1 MVKSGWILRVVVT
14 LFTIHCSLFTIS
26 AQDRRTFNQVDESG
40 NITQRFDNNNG
51 NDNSNFN
58 KHNNDTTKNK
68 EIPKGHYSWTVD
80 RKFGDITPAT
90 PDTVHHLFMNTTFNT
105 GFYGDYNTTGNNY
118 TARQS
123 RIFINRPENSS
134 FIFTDP
140 YSFFFKQPD
149 EFLFMNTL
157 SPYTC
162 VSYDNCGDK
171 QNGEDR
177 LSAKF
182 AVNANKRLGF
192 GFDLNYDYARG
203 YFSNQSIS
211 HFNGTLFGSYLGD
224 RYQMHILLSTNH
236 QKATENGG
244 IANDEYITHPES
256 YQDSYEENEIPTVLS
271 QNWNRNDNQHIFFSH
286 RYNVGFYRKVKMTE
300 EELKARQFAEQ
311 SKKDK
316 EKENLSLKGID
327 EKQPTPKGRPAGAA
341 IVGSEPKA
349 KTDSLAIAATDTT
362 RIQVAGLAAIDSL
375 NRAQAIQDSIDATM
389 KKEYVPVTSFI
400 HTLELHNY
408 KRSYLAYE
416 TPDDFYLNPGNYTRG
431 QEYGN
436 DSICD
441 ETKHLQIKNTLGI
454 ALLEGFNKYM
464 KAGLKG
470 FVTHEHRKY
479 KMPDIVENT
488 DSAYQRSWT
497 ENTISIGGLI
507 SKTQGKTLHFK
518 AQAEA
523 WVVGED
529 AGQLKLDFSTDLNF
543 PLFGDTVRLAASAYF
558 HRLHPTFYQRK
569 YHSKHIWWEN
579 DDLSKETRTRIE
591 GLFSYEKTDT
601 KLRVAIEEIQNYT
614 YFGMSYD
621 TQATLPI
628 LSYTDGRANMTAG
641 VYQESGNINILTAQL
656 HQNLRLGPLNWENV
670 ITYQNASNK
679 EALPLP
685 AWNFFS
691 NFYLKF
697 RIAKVL
703 DVELGAD
710 ATYFTTYEAPDFCPM
725 INQYAVQQNSKSRVE
740 LGGYPFLDVY
750 ANMKLKG
757 VRFFVMM
764 SNVLN
769 GSGNHMAFLTPH
781 YPTNGNV
788 LHFGVSWPF
797 FN

>member
-1 MVKSGWILRVVVT
+1 MVKSGWILRVVGILIT
-14 LFTIHCSLFTIS
+14 YHLSLITTS
-26 AQDRRTFNQVDESG
+26 AQDTRTFNQVDETG
-40 NITQRFDNNNG
+40 NITQRFDNGG
-51 NDNSNFN
+51 NDNFN

-80 RKFGDITPAT
+80 RKFGDVIPAT
-90 PDTVHHLFMNTTFNT
+90 NDTLHHLYVNTTLNS
-105 GFYGDYNTTGNNY
+105 GFYGEYNTLGNNY
-118 TARQS
+118 TARQN
-123 RIFINRPENSS
+123 RIFIDRRENSS

-157 SPYTC
+157 SPYTRFN
-162 VSYDNCGDK
+162 YDNCGDK

-177 LSAKF
+177 LGAKF

-203 YFSNQSIS
+203 YFSNQSVS
-211 HFNGTLFGSYLGD
+211 HFNGTLFGSYIGD
-224 RYQMHILLSTNH
+224 RYQMHVLLTANH

-244 IANDEYITHPES
+244 ITDDEYIKHPES
-256 YQDSYEENEIPTVLS
+256 YQDSYEENEIPTILS
-271 QNWNRNDNQHIFFSH
+271 QNWNRNDNQHVFFSH

-300 EELKARQFAEQ
+300 EELKARKFAEEA
-311 SKKDK
+311 KKDK
-316 EKENLSLKGID
+316 EKEKEKQDGLLKGRD
-327 EKQPTPKGRPAGAA
+327 GKSAVPQGRPEGAA
-341 IVGSEPKA
+341 IIGSEPKA
-349 KTDSLAIAATDTT
+349 KTDSLAAAVDTT
-362 RIQVAGLAAIDSL
+362 RIQVAGQAAIDSL
-375 NRAQAIQDSIDATM
+375 KREQAMQDSIDATM

-408 KRSYLAYE
+408 TRTYMAYS
-416 TPDDFYLNPGNYTRG
+416 TPKDYYLNDKYYHRG
-431 QEYGN
+431 EGQKYSN
-436 DSICD
+436 DSIYD
-441 ETKHLQIKNTLGI
+441 ETTHLQIKNTLGI

-479 KMPDIVENT
+479 KMPDLVENT
-488 DSAYQRSWT
+488 DSAYQRSWS
-497 ENTISIGGLI
+497 ENNISVGGLI
-507 SKTQGKTLHFK
+507 NKTQGHTLHFK

-543 PLFGDTVRLAASAYF
+543 PLFGDTVRLAANAYF
-558 HRLHPTFYQRK
+558 HRLNPTFYQRK
-569 YHSKHIWWEN
+569 YHSKYIWWDR
-579 DDLSKETRTRIE
+579 DDLSMETRTRLE

-601 KLRVAIEEIQNYT
+601 KLRVAVEEIQNYT

-621 TQATLPI
+621 AT
-628 LSYTDGRANMTAG
+628 TEARTNMTAG

-656 HQNLRLGPLNWENV
+656 YQNLRLGPINWENIV
-670 ITYQNASNK
+670 TYQNASNK
-679 EALPLP
+679 EAIPLP
-685 AWNFFS
+685 AWNIFS
-691 NFYLKF
+691 NLYLKF

-710 ATYFTTYEAPDFCPM
+710 ATYFTKYEAPDFCPM
-725 INQYAVQQNSKSRVE
+725 INQFAVQQNSDSRVE

-750 ANMKLKG
+750 ANLRLKG
-757 VRFFVMM
+757 VRFFIMM
-764 SNVLN
+764 TNVLD
-769 GSGNHMAFLTPH
+769 GKANHMKFLAPH
-781 YPTNGNV
+781 YPVNGSV
-788 LHFGVSWPF
+788 IHFGVSWPF

>member
-1 MVKSGWILRVVVT
+1 MVKVIGVLITFHLSFLT
-14 LFTIHCSLFTIS
+14 SF
-26 AQDRRTFNQVDESG
+26 AQDNRTFNQIDENG
-40 NITQRFDNNNG
+40 NITQRSDNR
-51 NDNSNFN
+51 NFN
-58 KHNNDTTKNK
+58 KNSNDTTKNK
-68 EIPKGHYSWTVD
+68 EIPKGHYSWTID
-80 RKFGDITPAT
+80 RKFGDIIPAT
-90 PDTVHHLFMNTTFNT
+90 PDTVHHLFVNTTFNT
-105 GFYGDYNTTGNNY
+105 GFYGEYNTLGNNY
-118 TARQS
+118 TARQN
-123 RIFINRPENSS
+123 RIFIDRRENSS

-162 VSYDNCGDK
+162 VTYDNCGDK

-177 LSAKF
+177 FSAKF

-203 YFSNQSIS
+203 YFNNQSVS
-211 HFNGTLFGSYLGD
+211 HFNGTLFGSYIGD
-224 RYQMHILLSTNH
+224 RYQMHVLLSTNH

-244 IANDEYITHPES
+244 ITDDEYIKHPES
-256 YQDSYEENEIPTVLS
+256 FQDDYEENEIPTVLK
-271 QNWNRNDNQHIFFSH
+271 QNWNRNDNQHIFLSH

-300 EELKARQFAEQ
+300 EELKARQFAEA
-311 SKKDK
+311 SKK
-316 EKENLSLKGID
+316 EKEREKEKQDNQLKGLD
-327 EKQPTPKGRPAGAA
+327 EKSTAPKGRPAGAA

-349 KTDSLAIAATDTT
+349 KTDSLALAADTT
-362 RIQVAGLAAIDSL
+362 RIQVAGQAAIDSL

-408 KRSYLAYE
+408 TRTYLAYN
-416 TPDDFYLNPGNYTRG
+416 TPNDYYLNSSYYNWG
-431 QEYGN
+431 QKYGN
-436 DSICD
+436 DSIYD

-479 KMPDIVENT
+479 KMPDLLENT
-488 DSAYQRSWT
+488 DSSYQRSWS
-497 ENTISIGGLI
+497 ENNISVGGLI
-507 SKTQGKTLHFK
+507 NKTQGKTLHFK
-518 AQAEA
+518 AQAEV

-529 AGQLKLDFSTDLNF
+529 AGQLKLDFGTDLNF
-543 PLFGDTVRLAASAYF
+543 RLFGDTVRLAANAYF
-558 HRLHPTFYQRK
+558 HRLNPTFYQRK
-569 YHSKHIWWEN
+569 YHSKYIWWDR
-579 DDLSKETRTRIE
+579 DDLSMETRTRIE
-591 GLFSYEKTDT
+591 GFFSYEKTDT
-601 KLRVAIEEIQNYT
+601 KLRVAVEEIQNYT

-621 TQATLPI
+621 ATT
-628 LSYTDGRANMTAG
+628 SARTNMTAG
-641 VYQESGNINILTAQL
+641 IYQESGNINILTAQL
-656 HQNLRLGPLNWENV
+656 HQNFRLGPLNWENIV
-670 ITYQNASNK
+670 TYQNASNK

-691 NFYLKF
+691 NLYLKF

-710 ATYFTTYEAPDFCPM
+710 ATYFTQYDAPDFCPM
-725 INQYAVQQNSKSRVE
+725 INQFAVQQNSKSRVE
-740 LGGYPFLDVY
+740 LGGYPFMDVY

-764 SNVLN
+764 SNVLD
-769 GSGNHMAFLTPH
+769 GKANHMKFLTPH
-781 YPTNGNV
+781 YPVNGSV
-788 LHFGVSWPF
+788 MHFGVSWPF

>member
-1 MVKSGWILRVVVT
+1 MEGMRNNKTTRWILKVIVT
-14 LFTIHCSLFTIS
+14 LITIHASLFTAS

-40 NITQRFDNNNG
+40 TITQRTDNG
-51 NDNSNFN
+51 NFN

-68 EIPKGHYSWTVD
+68 EIPKGYYSWTVD
-80 RKFGDITPAT
+80 RKFGDIIPAT
-90 PDTVHHLFMNTTFNT
+90 ADTVHHLFMNTTFNS
-105 GFYGDYNTTGNNY
+105 GVHGEYNTTGNNY
-118 TARQS
+118 TARQN
-123 RIFINRPENSS
+123 RIFIDRRESSS

-140 YSFFFKQPD
+140 YSFFFKQPE

-157 SPYTC
+157 SPYTSI
-162 VSYDNCGDK
+162 SYDNCGDK
-171 QNGEDR
+171 QDGEDR
-177 LSAKF
+177 FTAKF

-203 YFSNQSIS
+203 YFSNQSVS

-224 RYQMHILLSTNH
+224 RYQMHLLLSTNH

-244 IANDEYITHPES
+244 ITDDEYITHPES
-256 YQDSYEENEIPTVLS
+256 FQDNYEENEIPTILK
-271 QNWNRNDNQHIFFSH
+271 QNWNRNDNQHIFLSH
-286 RYNVGFYRKVKMTE
+286 RYNIGFYRKVKMSE
-300 EELKARQFAEQ
+300 EELKARQFAEE
-311 SKKDK
+311 SKKEKDKDK
-316 EKENLSLKGID
+316 EKGDVQLKGRN
-327 EKQPTPKGRPAGAA
+327 EKMTAPKGRPTGAA

-349 KTDSLAIAATDTT
+349 KTDSLAAVADTT
-362 RIQVAGLAAIDSL
+362 RILVAGQATIDSL

-408 KRSYLAYE
+408 TRTYMAYSTPNNYYLHDSY
-416 TPDDFYLNPGNYTRG
+416 FNRG
-431 QEYGN
+431 QQYGN
-436 DSICD
+436 DSIYD

-479 KMPDIVENT
+479 KMADLVENT
-488 DSAYQRSWT
+488 DSSYQRSWS
-497 ENTISIGGLI
+497 ENTISVGGLI
-507 SKTQGKTLHFK
+507 NKTQGKTLHFK

-543 PLFGDTVRLAASAYF
+543 RLLGDTVRLAANAYF
-558 HRLHPTFYQRK
+558 HRLNPTFYQRK
-569 YHSKHIWWEN
+569 YHSKYIWWDQ
-579 DDLSKETRTRIE
+579 DDLSMETRTRIE

-601 KLRVAIEEIQNYT
+601 KLRVAVEEIQNYT

-621 TQATLPI
+621 AT
-628 LSYTDGRANMTAG
+628 TTARTNMTAG

-656 HQNLRLGPLNWENV
+656 HQNLRLGPLNWENIV
-670 ITYQNASNK
+670 TYQNASNK
-679 EALPLP
+679 EAIPLP
-685 AWNFFS
+685 AWNIFS
-691 NFYLKF
+691 NLYLKF

-710 ATYFTTYEAPDFCPM
+710 ATYFTKYEAPDFCPM
-725 INQYAVQQNSKSRVE
+725 INQFAVQQNSKSRVE
-740 LGGYPFLDVY
+740 LGGYPFVDVY

-764 SNVLN
+764 GNVLN
-769 GSGNHMAFLTPH
+769 GKANHMKFLTPH
-781 YPTNGNV
+781 YPINGSV
-788 LHFGVSWPF
+788 MHMGVSWPF

>member
-1 MVKSGWILRVVVT
+1 MEGMRDNRTTRWLQRVIVT
-14 LFTIHCSLFTIS
+14 LITIHISLFTAS

-40 NITQRFDNNNG
+40 NITQRTDN
-51 NDNSNFN
+51 DNFN
-58 KHNNDTTKNK
+58 KHSNDTTKNK
-68 EIPKGHYSWTVD
+68 EVPKGYYSWTVD
-80 RKFGDITPAT
+80 RKFGDIIPAT
-90 PDTVHHLFMNTTFNT
+90 PDTVHHLFVNTIFNS
-105 GFYGDYNTTGNNY
+105 GIHGEYNTTGNNY

-123 RIFINRPENSS
+123 RIFIDRRESSS

-140 YSFFFKQPD
+140 YSFFFKHPD

-157 SPYTC
+157 SPYTS
-162 VSYDNCGDK
+162 VSYDNCGNQ

-177 LSAKF
+177 FTAKF

-192 GFDLNYDYARG
+192 GFDLNYDYATG
-203 YFSNQSIS
+203 YFSNQSTS
-211 HFNGTLFGSYLGD
+211 HFNGALFGSYLGD

-244 IANDEYITHPES
+244 ITNDEYITHPES
-256 YQDSYEENEIPTVLS
+256 FQDDYEESEIPTVLK

-300 EELKARQFAEQ
+300 EELKARQFAEE
-311 SKKDK
+311 SKK
-316 EKENLSLKGID
+316 EKEKDKLDGLLKGRD
-327 EKQPTPKGRPAGAA
+327 EKATIPKGRPTGAA

-349 KTDSLAIAATDTT
+349 KTDSLAAVTDTT
-362 RIQVAGLAAIDSL
+362 RILVAGQAAIDSL

-408 KRSYLAYE
+408 TRTYLAYN
-416 TPDDFYLNPGNYTRG
+416 TPKDYYLNNSYYNRG

-479 KMPDIVENT
+479 KMADLVENT
-488 DSAYQRSWT
+488 DSSYQRSWS
-497 ENTISIGGLI
+497 ENTISVGGLI
-507 SKTQGKTLHFK
+507 NKTQGKTLHFK
-518 AQAEA
+518 AQVEA
-523 WVVGED
+523 WVIGED

-543 PLFGDTVRLAASAYF
+543 PLFGDTVRLAANAYF
-558 HRLHPTFYQRK
+558 HRLNPTFYQRK
-569 YHSKHIWWEN
+569 YHSKYIWWDR
-579 DDLSKETRTRIE
+579 DDLSMETRTRIE

-601 KLRVAIEEIQNYT
+601 KLRVAVEEIQNYT

-621 TQATLPI
+621 AT
-628 LSYTDGRANMTAG
+628 TNARTNMTAG
-641 VYQESGNINILTAQL
+641 IYQESGNINILTAQL
-656 HQNLRLGPLNWENV
+656 HQNLRLGPLNWENIV
-670 ITYQNASNK
+670 TYQNASNK
-679 EALPLP
+679 EAIPLP

-691 NFYLKF
+691 NLYLKF

-710 ATYFTTYEAPDFCPM
+710 ATYFTQYEAPDFCPM
-725 INQYAVQQNSKSRVE
+725 INQFAIQQNSESRVE
-740 LGGYPFLDVY
+740 LGGYPFVDVY
-750 ANMKLKG
+750 ANMRLKG

-764 SNVLN
+764 GNVLN
-769 GSGNHMAFLTPH
+769 GKANHMKFLAPH
-781 YPTNGNV
+781 YPINGSV
-788 LHFGVSWPF
+788 MHFGVSWPF

>member
-1 MVKSGWILRVVVT
+1 MEGMRNNRTTRWLQRVIVT
-14 LFTIHCSLFTIS
+14 LITIHISLFTAS

-40 NITQRFDNNNG
+40 NITQRTDN
-51 NDNSNFN
+51 DNFN
-58 KHNNDTTKNK
+58 KHSNDTTKNK
-68 EIPKGHYSWTVD
+68 EVPKGYYSWTVD
-80 RKFGDITPAT
+80 RKFGDIIPAT
-90 PDTVHHLFMNTTFNT
+90 PDTVHHLFVNTIFNS
-105 GFYGDYNTTGNNY
+105 GIHGEYNTTGNNY

-123 RIFINRPENSS
+123 RIFIDRRESSS

-140 YSFFFKQPD
+140 YSFFFKHPD

-157 SPYTC
+157 SPYTS
-162 VSYDNCGDK
+162 VSYDNCGNQ

-177 LSAKF
+177 FTAKF
-182 AVNANKRLGF
+182 AVNTNKRLGF
-192 GFDLNYDYARG
+192 GFDLNYDYATG
-203 YFSNQSIS
+203 YFSNQSTS
-211 HFNGTLFGSYLGD
+211 HFNGALFGSYLGD

-244 IANDEYITHPES
+244 ITNDEYITHPES
-256 YQDSYEENEIPTVLS
+256 FQDDFEESEIPTVLK

-300 EELKARQFAEQ
+300 EELKARQFAEE
-311 SKKDK
+311 SKK
-316 EKENLSLKGID
+316 EKEKDKLDGLLKGRD
-327 EKQPTPKGRPAGAA
+327 EKATIPKGRPTGAA

-349 KTDSLAIAATDTT
+349 KTDSLAAVTDTT
-362 RIQVAGLAAIDSL
+362 RILVAGQAAIDSL

-408 KRSYLAYE
+408 TRTYLAYN
-416 TPDDFYLNPGNYTRG
+416 TPKDYYLNNSYYNRG

-479 KMPDIVENT
+479 KMADLVENT
-488 DSAYQRSWT
+488 DSSYQRSWS
-497 ENTISIGGLI
+497 ENTISVGGLI
-507 SKTQGKTLHFK
+507 NKTQGKTLHFK

-523 WVVGED
+523 WVIGED

-543 PLFGDTVRLAASAYF
+543 PLFGDTVRLAANAYF
-558 HRLHPTFYQRK
+558 HRLNPTFYQRK
-569 YHSKHIWWEN
+569 YHSKYIWWDR
-579 DDLSKETRTRIE
+579 DDLSMETRTRIE

-601 KLRVAIEEIQNYT
+601 KLRVAVEEVQNYT

-621 TQATLPI
+621 AT
-628 LSYTDGRANMTAG
+628 TNARTNMTAG
-641 VYQESGNINILTAQL
+641 IYQESGNINILTAQL
-656 HQNLRLGPLNWENV
+656 HQNLRLGPLNWENIV
-670 ITYQNASNK
+670 TYQNASNK
-679 EALPLP
+679 EAIPLP

-691 NFYLKF
+691 NLYLKF

-710 ATYFTTYEAPDFCPM
+710 ATYFTQYEAPDFCPM
-725 INQYAVQQNSKSRVE
+725 INQFAIQQNSESRVE
-740 LGGYPFLDVY
+740 LGGYPFVDVY
-750 ANMKLKG
+750 ANMRLKG

-764 SNVLN
+764 GNVLN
-769 GSGNHMAFLTPH
+769 GKANHMKFLAPH
-781 YPTNGNV
+781 YPINGSV
-788 LHFGVSWPF
+788 MHFGVSWPF